1 MSEHKLDAS
10 AHDRQ
15 DEGDVVSE
23 WAEKKRG
30 DPAKKIISKTIRLGK
45 EKGKGRGVVKL
56 RYRPPHLL
64 Q

>member
-23 WAEKKRG
+23 WAEKNEEVLQ
-30 DPAKKIISKTIRLGK
+30 KIISKTISLGK

>member
-23 WAEKKRG
+23 WAEKNEEILQ
-30 DPAKKIISKTIRLGK
+30 KIISKTIRLGK